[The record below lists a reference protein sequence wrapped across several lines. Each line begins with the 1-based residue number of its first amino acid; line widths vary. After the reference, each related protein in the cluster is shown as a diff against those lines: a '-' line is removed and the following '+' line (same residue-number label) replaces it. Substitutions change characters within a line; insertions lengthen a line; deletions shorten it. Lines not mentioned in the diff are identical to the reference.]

1 MSRDFHELMHGGLI
15 VSCQAFPGEPLY
27 GAPTMARMAMAA
39 QIGGAVGIR
48 ANGPDDIRAIRA
60 VTELPVIGIY
70 KRTYENSFVYIT
82 PTMTEVDEVVE
93 AGADIVAVDATARR
107 RPDGWATMDFLR
119 AIRARHSVLVMGD
132 VATLEEGMLAAGA
145 GVDIVSTTLSG
156 YTAQSDAHD
165 GPDFNLLA
173 QLVRALAVPVVAEG
187 RISTPQECAR
197 AFAIGAF
204 AVVVGSAITR
214 PQDITRRFAEATPR
228 GLGPRPGNDAGAPVI
243 AQREVSVDTR
253 AGVDGRTGR

>member
-1 MSRDFHELMHGGLI
+1 MSRGFRESVRGGLI

-27 GAPTMARMAMAA
+27 GAPTMAQMAMAA

-60 VTELPVIGIY
+60 VTRLPVIGIY

-82 PTMTEVDEVVE
+82 PTMKEVDEVVA

-107 RPDGWATMDFLR
+107 RPDGQATVDFLR

-132 VATLEEGMLAAGA
+132 VATLEEGVLAASA
-145 GVDIVSTTLSG
+145 DVDVVSTTLSG
-156 YTAQSDAHD
+156 YTEQSEAHE
-165 GPDFNLLA
+165 GPDFHLLA
-173 QLVRALAVPVVAEG
+173 QLVRTLGVPVVAEG
-187 RISTPQECAR
+187 RISTPEECAR
-197 AFAIGAF
+197 AFALGAF

-214 PQDITRRFAEATPR
+214 PQDITRRFAAATPR
-228 GLGPRPGNDAGAPVI
+228 GARILAERGA
-243 AQREVSVDTR
+243 S
-253 AGVDGRTGR
+253 GS